1 MSPSRTKK
9 KKRIHETN
17 HEFFYVAEFDS
28 NERPSAD
35 GYEPNEHIKKRIHET
50 NHEFSYVAEFDSN
63 ERPSADGY
71 EPNEQI

>member
-1 MSPSRTKK
+1 MLRRLDSNERPLANGYKPNERV

-35 GYEPNEHIKKRIHET
+35 GYEPNE
-50 NHEFSYVAEFDSN
+50 
-63 ERPSADGY
+63 
-71 EPNEQI
+71 QI